1 MSIDVAI
8 SGTGTTKYGP
18 SEKSPADLG
27 QLAAKEAFEQAG
39 LGPEDIDGLVL
50 STQNSEILQKQGNAV
65 LRFAEFLGL
74 DVKFG
79 TRTEAACV
87 AGTTAL
93 KTGHMAVKS
102 GTVENC
108 LVLGVEKC
116 NELPS
121 TKETISAFAFINER
135 DFEAQLGA
143 NAMWHFAP
151 YAVRHMY
158 EFGTTEE
165 QLAEIRAKNSRFS
178 TKNPKAHFQKELTVE
193 DVMNSPV
200 VCKPLKLYDCC
211 PISDGGSA
219 AILTSAENAKEQ
231 VDVPI
236 YAKGYGQSMI
246 PADVISSIPDHT
258 EFTALKKAAK
268 RAYESA
274 GIGPDD
280 VDVVET
286 HDCFTIAELLE
297 IEALGFCEKGEGGK
311 FVEDGQLEL
320 GGEIPTNTSGGLL
333 CRGHPIGATGI
344 CQATII
350 ADQLRQE
357 TPKGRQVDGATIG
370 VNQNLGGP
378 GTSQAVFVWERRQ

>member
-1 MSIDVAI
+1 MSIEVVMT
-8 SGTGTTKYGP
+8 GTGSTKYGP
-18 SEKSPADLG
+18 SERSPADLA
-27 QLAAKEAFEQAG
+27 QLAVKDALEEADLRPG
-39 LGPEDIDGLVL
+39 DIDGFVL
-50 STQNSEILQKQGNAV
+50 STQNSDILQKQGNPV

-93 KTGHMAVKS
+93 KTGHMAVESK
-102 GTVENC
+102 TVENC

-121 TKETISAFAFINER
+121 NTEVVSAFAFINER

-151 YAVRHMY
+151 YAVRHMH

-165 QLAEIRAKNSRFS
+165 QLAEVRAKNSRFS
-178 TKNPKAHFQKELTVE
+178 TKNPKAHFQKEVTVD
-193 DVMNSPV
+193 DVLESPI
-200 VCKPLKLYDCC
+200 VCKPLKLFDCC
-211 PISDGGSA
+211 PISDGASA
-219 AILTSAENAKEQ
+219 AILTTGENAKEQ

-236 YAKGYGQSMI
+236 YAKGYGQGMI
-246 PADVISSIPDHT
+246 PADVVSSIPDHS
-258 EFTALKKAAK
+258 EFTALKKAAR
-268 RAYESA
+268 RAYEDA
-274 GIGPDD
+274 GIGPED

-297 IEALGFCEKGEGGK
+297 MEALGFVEKGGGGK
-311 FVEDGQLEL
+311 FIEEGQSDL
-320 GGEIPTNTSGGLL
+320 GGEVPTNTSGGLL

-344 CQATII
+344 CQATLI
-350 ADQLRQE
+350 AEQLRNE
-357 TPKGRQVDGATIG
+357 APKGRQVDGAELGI
-370 VNQNLGGP
+370 NQNLGGP
-378 GTSQAVFVWERRQ
+378 ATNQAVFIWERR